1 MNKYAIV
8 IEKAEQNFSAY
19 VPDVPGC
26 IATGKTVEETRQLL
40 MDALASHLELL
51 REAGNSIAA
60 RFESKLLRGDALG
73 PKRERHRR
81 KFLWRSHHN
90 VLPFDPFKCRSQ
102 AGKLQLAFEDF
113 SPGLLH

>member
-26 IATGKTVEETRQLL
+26 IATGETVEETRQLL

-51 REAGNSIAA
+51 REAGEPVPQPST
-60 RFESKLLRGDALG
+60 
-73 PKRERHRR
+73 
-81 KFLWRSHHN
+81 
-90 VLPFDPFKCRSQ
+90 
-102 AGKLQLAFEDF
+102 LADYVEVA
-113 SPGLLH
+113 